1 MSWLG
6 LWGKKKEQI
15 IGQTVNKYN
24 KYSYLNWK
32 WIDDTNSSIIVNGF
46 GPYDATPSVG
56 SISYD
61 TTLREYRSYIYYKV
75 IKENIVSAAMQVF
88 LDINTYLDYDL
99 VKNFSKFKAVFEKIA
114 IKNGTITVPTDIYVV
129 PGSAAQVTYGEETV
143 SLRCCASNRYN
154 DVEIVVN
161 KNGGKEFYPLEKTL
175 SVSDGTL
182 IFECIELYIKG
193 DTKISS
199 DIFGNNVINID
210 NIPTIDISYNNPNE
224 IDIKKTLL
232 INQKSGVNY
241 GIILAVEGEIPI
253 WVYDE
258 LLPLSTKGYVN
269 ATGQPVSSSYTGTK
283 YHIER
288 VNDCFTSVPSL
299 INFGTRKDINL
310 SSEKWD
316 GVFIKDVY
324 ISRYYENKTKPFY
337 YWQGT
342 QKVESIIHYVD
353 DPETKDIENVILN
366 TTGQPILEIQF
377 SDQNEV
383 NFLDKYVQ
391 QIRIGSE
398 LKNVLVFDL
407 AGIPDFNSVIEEATE
422 WNLQNIIISLNKLI
436 IRKEGDQFS
445 DSFTSEI
452 IENIQ
457 IKYIN
462 SENENCVLQFNAP
475 PSCSLNNLYCIN
487 TSEMVLGD
495 TIYTINLDKKVPYGH
510 LYLTNLGGS
519 NSVTPDSVNLV
530 VSGDITAV
538 YTGGLPEGVDTI
550 NAPPVPG
557 DVLEEKTCMNLIN
570 YHNSTELK
578 KEKFGNTKNGN
589 FQQTVFVSFILA
601 YDTSDIRNKLDNF
614 DLKSSNSGMT
624 VGKDEGR
631 DLSETTY
638 SDTVIRYERDD
649 IVYYTKFNNH
659 EIYLYI
665 EKEETNNF
673 LTTREEDENGTIIKY
688 TDIFLD
694 KNISSDFRTFPFP
707 LSWIYLIVED
717 LILTNQYKVTFN
729 GIGEMGKLRIYY
741 YESDQSTTYQS
752 VVPEVFEYLVDNLY
766 IFSGNLKVDPD
777 TETKMFIPQPVD
789 WSENDTQHHVFNINS
804 DTKQISIDLPVSA
817 DLEEYASIRHL
828 YCINTIITNNSD
840 LHIQFPKLN
849 LVVSSNIPQ
858 WVYEQLLPLPKLLH
872 EDGLIDEYNNQVYGI
887 QLYSINAPSIYGI
900 SGINEENE
908 SIYSELDLTNLANSN
923 SFNRIYSVDDEE
935 LMDFYVN
942 KIKLLERF
950 RGTNLPFKQVVNNE
964 ITPTDYTFVHD
975 LGMYLPPMDEIEQPD
990 EDGLLTLT
998 VQIPARNGILND
1010 LIVLNDPDDIY
1021 LGGSVILDLSR
1032 ELQLNEGSKITQL
1045 KYQFED
1051 GIFFSNDIYGGIVNF
1066 QTGIA
1071 FVGNGIQPELTKVM
1085 VANPDGF
1092 FQTWVIQNTGSLTLC
1107 NIKYLYLIETEIEE
1121 GQENSSNIKTI
1132 IPKDSIGEKGILK
1145 EKGSIILNQ
1154 IQCSSYYGNLSEV
1167 KVYFLTNCSVYGASI
1182 PKKEI
1187 NLVIKGE
1194 IPTWIFGYL
1203 PLGENFLIGIGGQIK
1218 KQSEDPIGMFPK
1230 VVSINAI
1237 SYPGLEIDNRD
1248 AENQCSID
1256 LSQILESEDE
1266 DGNGD

>member
-6 LWGKKKEQI
+6 LWGKKKEENEQKKINI
-15 IGQTVNKYN
+15 IGFVFGNPQTKFSYFDSIEYNDSNINMVINKYAP
-24 KYSYLNWK
+24 LV
-32 WIDDTNSSIIVNGF
+32 SIPKIET
-46 GPYDATPSVG
+46 Y
-56 SISYD
+56 Y
-61 TTLREYRSYIYYKV
+61 YRNPRVELTYKV
-75 IKENIVSAAMQVF
+75 IHEIVTTTALSYLQIR
-88 LDINTYLDYDL
+88 INSNT
-99 VKNFSKFKAVFEKIA
+99 NFRIFKAVFPKIKIQNK
-114 IKNGTITVPTDIYVV
+114 IKIPSEYYEGQTT
-129 PGSAAQVTYGEETV
+129 E
-143 SLRCCASNRYN
+143 YN
-154 DVEIVVN
+154 IVNNPIVVCALN
-161 KNGGKEFYPLEKTL
+161 NYTKVRLVTNNGYTDVDKSL
-175 SVSDGTL
+175 SNSRGTL
-182 IFECIELYIKG
+182 IFVCEELYINNEEG
-193 DTKISS
+193 SEPESS
-199 DIFGNNVINID
+199 DIFDNDNKKINISLIPDLNEFTYDNSRNNVQINKIL
-210 NIPTIDISYNNPNE
+210 TM
-224 IDIKKTLL
+224 
-232 INQKSGVNY
+232 NQKKEGYPFVLLVS
-241 GIILAVEGEIPI
+241 GEIPI

-258 LLPLSTKGYVN
+258 LLPLSTKGYIN

-288 VNDCFTSVPSL
+288 VNDCFTNISSS
-299 INFGTRKDINL
+299 INFGTRKDIDL

-316 GVFIKDVY
+316 GVFIKDIY

-342 QKVESIIHYVD
+342 QKVESIIHYID
-353 DPETKDIENVILN
+353 DPETEDIENVILN
-366 TTGQPILEIQF
+366 TTGQPTLEIQF

-391 QIRIGSE
+391 QIKIGSE
-398 LKNVLVFDL
+398 FKNVLVFDL
-407 AGIPDFNSVIEEATE
+407 AGIPDFNSVIEEANE
-422 WNLQNIIISLNKLI
+422 WNLQNIIVTLNKLI

-462 SENENCVLQFNAP
+462 SENENCILEFNAP

-487 TSEMVLGD
+487 TSEMVLDD
-495 TIYTINLDKKVPYGH
+495 TIYAINLDKKVPYEH
-510 LYLTNLGGS
+510 LYLTNLRGS
-519 NSVTPDSVNLV
+519 SSVTPDSVNLV
-530 VSGDITAV
+530 VSGDITAI

-578 KEKFGNTKNGN
+578 KEKFGSTENGN
-589 FQQTVFVSFILA
+589 FHQTVFVSFILA
-601 YDTSDIRNKLDNF
+601 YDTLDIRNKLDNF
-614 DLKSSNSGMT
+614 DLKSSNSNMT
-624 VGKDEGR
+624 VDKNESE

-638 SDTVIRYERDD
+638 LDTQIRYERDD
-649 IVYYTKFNNH
+649 IVYDVKNDRRNT
-659 EIYLYI
+659 YLYI
-665 EKEETNNF
+665 KREETNNF

-694 KNISSDFRTFPFP
+694 KNMSFVFRKFPYLGIS
-707 LSWIYLIVED
+707 LIVED

-741 YESDQSTTYQS
+741 YESDQSTAYQS
-752 VVPEVFEYLVDNLY
+752 EVPGESTYLVNNLY
-766 IFSGNLKVDPD
+766 IFSGKLKVDPD
-777 TETKMFIPQPVD
+777 TQTKMLIPQPVD

-817 DLEEYASIRHL
+817 DLEEYVSIQYL

-840 LHIQFPKLN
+840 LHIRFPKLN
-849 LVVSSNIPQ
+849 LVVSGNIPQ

-900 SGINEENE
+900 SGVNEENE

-923 SFNRIYSVDDEE
+923 SFNRIYSIDDEE

-950 RGTNLPFKQVVNNE
+950 RGTNLPFRQVVNNE
-964 ITPTDYTFVHD
+964 IIPTDYTFVHD
-975 LGMYLPPMDEIEQPD
+975 LGMYLTPMDEIEQPD

-1010 LIVLNDPDDIY
+1010 LVVLNDPDDIY

-1071 FVGNGIQPELTKVM
+1071 FVGNGIQPESTKVM

-1092 FQTWVIQNTGSLTLC
+1092 FQTWVIQNTGNLILC

-1132 IPKDSIGEKGILK
+1132 VPENATSESKQGILDW
-1145 EKGSIILNQ
+1145 ENVIILNK
-1154 IQCSSYYGNLSEV
+1154 ISCSSYYGNLEGIIE
-1167 KVYFLTNCSVYGASI
+1167 YYLTNCMTSGDLPVF
-1182 PKKEI
+1182 I
-1187 NLVIKGE
+1187 NLVIKGD
-1194 IPTWIFGYL
+1194 IPEWLYGHL
-1203 PLGENFLIGIGGQIK
+1203 PLGENFRLKPNGRITHK
-1218 KQSEDPIGMFPK
+1218 SETDPEEEDPDWDKYPK

-1237 SYPGLEIDNRD
+1237 PYPGLEIDNLD
-1248 AENQCSID
+1248 ADNQCSMD
-1256 LSQILESEDE
+1256 LSQVLKEDE
-1266 DGNGD
+1266 N